1 MIETAKVQVA
11 SLDAGIAF
19 STDWVKRTP
28 NFATVADKEL
38 FALTEENADANQ
50 VISRLVDSS
59 RECLGRLAELPA

>member
-19 STDWVKRTP
+19 STDWVERTS
-28 NFATVADKEL
+28 NFDAVADREL
-38 FALTEENADANQ
+38 LALTEENADANQ